1 MGTFSCFS
9 PAKDMLWSATVTKDK
24 PLTMEAPFDLR
35 ITGVCLGK
43 DAKPGNR
50 VFLTMTHE
58 DWVEEEPRTTPICA
72 LTAGSTENA
81 ILDLVLDE
89 SEPVSFSV
97 SGDVTLHLSG
107 YFVAEDGDDEDEML
121 EQMGMYD
128 EEDSEEDDTFEPA
141 SMDSM
146 DHMIDSEDDEEDDD
160 LPPKIEEI
168 EEDILAKVRE
178 KQIQA
183 AKKRK
188 EAPSPSTP
196 TPSPAKKKPEASPKK
211 SPKTPTRKQNLKGG
225 TVAEIITPG
234 KGSVTAARGN
244 KVTVR
249 YVGRLVK
256 GGKQFDAGKFS
267 FKLGKG
273 DVIKGMDIGVEGML
287 VNEKRKLTIPAA
299 QAYGSQRMGDIPA
312 NSALEFEVTLLRA
325 Q

>member
-1 MGTFSCFS
+1 
-9 PAKDMLWSATVTKDK
+9 
-24 PLTMEAPFDLR
+24 
-35 ITGVCLGK
+35 
-43 DAKPGNR
+43 
-50 VFLTMTHE
+50 
-58 DWVEEEPRTTPICA
+58 
-72 LTAGSTENA
+72 
-81 ILDLVLDE
+81 
-89 SEPVSFSV
+89 
-97 SGDVTLHLSG
+97 
-107 YFVAEDGDDEDEML
+107 
-121 EQMGMYD
+121 MGMYD

-196 TPSPAKKKPEASPKK
+196 TPSPAKKKQKKNSDAPSAESTPKKSEKKPEASPKK

-312 NSALEFEVTLLRA
+312 NSALEFEVTLLR
-325 Q
+325 